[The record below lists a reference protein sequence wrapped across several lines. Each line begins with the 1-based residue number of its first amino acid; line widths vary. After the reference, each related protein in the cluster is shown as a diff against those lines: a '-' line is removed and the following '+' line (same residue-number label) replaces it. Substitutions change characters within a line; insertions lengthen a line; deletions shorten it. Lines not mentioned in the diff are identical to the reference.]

1 VLHSK
6 LTKVSNKNSNKKS
19 EKLNVAPKS
28 LTHKEIMFVLSG
40 LMVGLLLAALDQTI
54 VSTALKSI
62 VEDFDGLTHYTWVVT
77 AYLLTSTASTP
88 LYGKISD
95 LYGRR
100 PVFQFAIITFL
111 IGSFAAGAA
120 TSMEQLIAFR
130 AIQGLGAGGL
140 MSLTFV
146 IIGDIVSPRERGK
159 YQGYFG
165 GVWGLSSVA
174 GPLLGGYF
182 SDHAQILGVTGW
194 RWIFYINLPFG
205 IAALI
210 ITSIS
215 LHIPKVK
222 REHSIDYLGALLL
235 VSGVSSLLLGIS
247 VYGPQ
252 DGWQNSKTLLTIAAA
267 TVLILLFIFQES
279 RAKEPII
286 PLTLFKNHTFSV
298 TSVMAFII
306 GAGMFGAIIMLPLY
320 LQIVKGDSATSAGLK
335 LIPFMIGIV
344 SMSVVS
350 GKLIT
355 KHGHYKRFP
364 IIGLSLMT
372 IGLFMLSTLTETTAF
387 WKLAIYGILVGAGLG
402 LSMQTIVIAL
412 QNSVDFRDLGV
423 ATSANTFFRSIG
435 ATMGVALFGTVYA
448 SRLAHNL
455 PIEVEKIRATNPV
468 ALVGAT
474 PEKFAALEENTAV
487 LQSFTPELQA
497 GIVHAFVNSFHVVFL
512 TAVPITIIGFFIA
525 FMLRETPLRTGAG
538 HQAAKEEAAGEALG

>member
-1 VLHSK
+1 MSD
-6 LTKVSNKNSNKKS
+6 KN
-19 EKLNVAPKS
+19 NVAPKT

-40 LMVGLLLAALDQTI
+40 LMVGMLLAALDQTI

-120 TSMEQLIAFR
+120 TSMTQLIAFR
-130 AIQGLGAGGL
+130 AVQGLGAGGL

-146 IIGDIVSPRERGK
+146 IIGDIISPRERGK

-210 ITSIS
+210 ITSMS

-235 VSGVSSLLLGIS
+235 VSGVSALLLGIS

-252 DGWQNSKTLLTIAAA
+252 DGWQASKTLLTLAAA
-267 TVLILLFIFQES
+267 LVLILLFIFQES
-279 RAKEPII
+279 RAKEPIL

-320 LQIVKGDSATSAGLK
+320 LQVVKGDSATSAGLK

-344 SMSVVS
+344 SMSIVS
-350 GKLIT
+350 GKMIT

-364 IIGLSLMT
+364 IIGLALMT
-372 IGLFMLSTLTETTAF
+372 VGLAMLSTLTESTPF
-387 WKLAIYGILVGAGLG
+387 WQLSIYSILIGAGLG
-402 LSMQTIVIAL
+402 FSMQTIVIAL
-412 QNSVDFRDLGV
+412 QNAVDFKDLGV

-455 PIEVEKIRATNPV
+455 PIEIEKLRVSNPA

-474 PEKFAALEENTAV
+474 PEKFEALKENTAV
-487 LQSFTPELQA
+487 LQTFSPELQV
-497 GIVHAFVNSFHVVFL
+497 GIINAFVNSFHIVFL
-512 TAVPITIIGFFIA
+512 TAVPVTVIGFFIA

-538 HQAAKEEAAGEALG
+538 HQAAKDEAAGEALA

>member
-1 VLHSK
+1 
-6 LTKVSNKNSNKKS
+6 
-19 EKLNVAPKS
+19 
-28 LTHKEIMFVLSG
+28 MFVLSG
-40 LMVGLLLAALDQTI
+40 LMVGMLLAALDQTI

-62 VEDFDGLTHYTWVVT
+62 VEDFDGLSHYTWVVT

-130 AIQGLGAGGL
+130 AVQGLGAGGL

-146 IIGDIVSPRERGK
+146 IIGDIISPRERGK

-252 DGWQNSKTLLTIAAA
+252 DGWGTSKTLLSITAAI
-267 TVLILLFIFQES
+267 VLILLFIVQES
-279 RAKEPII
+279 RAKEPIL
-286 PLTLFKNHTFSV
+286 PLTLFKNQTFSV

-344 SMSVVS
+344 TMSIVS
-350 GKLIT
+350 GKFIS
-355 KHGHYKRFP
+355 KHGHYKRYP
-364 IIGLSLMT
+364 IIGLALMS
-372 IGLFMLSTLTETTAF
+372 IGLFMFSTLTETTPF
-387 WKLAIYGILVGAGLG
+387 WELSIYAILIGAGLG
-402 LSMQTIVIAL
+402 FSMQTIVIAL
-412 QNSVDFRDLGV
+412 QNAVEFRDLGV

-448 SRLAHNL
+448 SRLSNNL
-455 PIEVEKIRATNPV
+455 PIEIEKLRASNPA

-497 GIVHAFVNSFHVVFL
+497 GIVNAFVNSFHVVFL
-512 TAVPITIIGFFIA
+512 TAVPITVIGFFIA

>member
-1 VLHSK
+1 MLHSK
-6 LTKVSNKNSNKKS
+6 LTKVSNKKSNK
-19 EKLNVAPKS
+19 NDVAPKS

-62 VEDFDGLTHYTWVVT
+62 VEDFDGLAHYTWVVT

-111 IGSFAAGAA
+111 IGSFAAGAS

-130 AIQGLGAGGL
+130 AVQGLGAGGL

-146 IIGDIVSPRERGK
+146 IIGDIISPRERGK

-182 SDHAQILGVTGW
+182 SDHAQILGVSGW

-210 ITSIS
+210 LTSIF

-235 VSGVSSLLLGIS
+235 VSGVSSLLLGLS

-267 TVLILLFIFQES
+267 IVLMLLFIFQES
-279 RAKEPII
+279 RAKEPIS
-286 PLTLFKNHTFSV
+286 PPPLFKNHTFSV

-320 LQIVKGDSATSAGLK
+320 FQIVKGDSATSAGLK

-344 SMSVVS
+344 TFSIVS

-364 IIGLSLMT
+364 IMGLSLMT
-372 IGLFMLSTLTETTAF
+372 VGLFMLSTLTQTTPF
-387 WKLAIYGILVGAGLG
+387 WQLAIYAVLIGAGLG

-412 QNSVDFRDLGV
+412 QNSVEFRDLGV

-455 PIEVEKIRATNPV
+455 PIEIEKLRASNPV

-474 PEKFAALEENTAV
+474 PEKFEALKDNTAV
-487 LQSFTPELQA
+487 LQTFTPELQA
-497 GIVHAFVNSFHVVFL
+497 GIINAFVNSFHVVFL
-512 TAVPITIIGFFIA
+512 TSVPITIIGFFIA
-525 FMLRETPLRTGAG
+525 FMLRETPLRTGVG

>member
-1 VLHSK
+1 MSD
-6 LTKVSNKNSNKKS
+6 KN
-19 EKLNVAPKS
+19 NVAPKS
-28 LTHKEIMFVLSG
+28 LTHKEILFVLSG
-40 LMVGLLLAALDQTI
+40 LMVGMLLAALDQTI

-62 VEDFDGLTHYTWVVT
+62 VEDFDGLAHYTWVVT

-130 AIQGLGAGGL
+130 AVQGLGAGGL

-146 IIGDIVSPRERGK
+146 IIGDIISPRERGK

-165 GVWGLSSVA
+165 AVWGLSSVA

-210 ITSIS
+210 LTSIF

-252 DGWQNSKTLLTIAAA
+252 DGWKTSKTLISLAIALT
-267 TVLILLFIFQES
+267 LILLFIFQES
-279 RAKEPII
+279 RAKEPIL

-320 LQIVKGDSATSAGLK
+320 LQVVKGDSATSAGLK

-344 SMSVVS
+344 SMSIVS

-355 KHGHYKRFP
+355 KHGHYKRYP
-364 IIGLSLMT
+364 IIGLALMT
-372 IGLFMLSTLTETTAF
+372 VGIAMLSTLTATTPF
-387 WKLAIYGILVGAGLG
+387 WKLSIYAILIGAGLG
-402 LSMQTIVIAL
+402 FSMQTVVIAL
-412 QNSVDFRDLGV
+412 QNAVDFKDLGV

-435 ATMGVALFGTVYA
+435 ATIGVALFGTVYA

-455 PIEVEKIRATNPV
+455 PIEIEKLKASNPA

-474 PEKFAALEENTAV
+474 PEKFVALKENTAV
-487 LQSFTPELQA
+487 LKTFTPELQA
-497 GIVHAFVNSFHVVFL
+497 GIINAFVNSFHVVFL

-538 HQAAKEEAAGEALG
+538 HQAAKDEAAGEALA

>member
-1 VLHSK
+1 MSD
-6 LTKVSNKNSNKKS
+6 KN
-19 EKLNVAPKS
+19 NVAPKT

-40 LMVGLLLAALDQTI
+40 LMVGMLLAALDQTI
-54 VSTALKSI
+54 VSTALKRI
-62 VEDFDGLTHYTWVVT
+62 VEDFNGLEHYTWVVT

-120 TSMEQLIAFR
+120 TSMTQLIAFR
-130 AIQGLGAGGL
+130 AVQGLGAGGL

-146 IIGDIVSPRERGK
+146 IIGDIISPRERGK

-210 ITSIS
+210 ITSMS

-235 VSGVSSLLLGIS
+235 VSGVSALLLGIS

-252 DGWQNSKTLLTIAAA
+252 DGWQASKTLLTLAAA
-267 TVLILLFIFQES
+267 LVLILLFIFQES
-279 RAKEPII
+279 RAKEPIL

-320 LQIVKGDSATSAGLK
+320 LQVVKGDSATSAGLK

-344 SMSVVS
+344 SMSIVS
-350 GKLIT
+350 GKMIT
-355 KHGHYKRFP
+355 KHGDYKRFP
-364 IIGLSLMT
+364 IIGLALMT
-372 IGLFMLSTLTETTAF
+372 IGLAMLSTLTATTPF
-387 WKLAIYGILVGAGLG
+387 WKLSIYAVLIGAGLG
-402 LSMQTIVIAL
+402 FSMQTVVIAL

-435 ATMGVALFGTVYA
+435 ATIGVALFGTVYA

-455 PIEVEKIRATNPV
+455 PIEIEKLRASNPA

-474 PEKFAALEENTAV
+474 PEKFEALKENTAV
-487 LQSFTPELQA
+487 LQTFSPELQV
-497 GIVHAFVNSFHVVFL
+497 GIINAFVNSFHIVFL
-512 TAVPITIIGFFIA
+512 TAVPVTVIGFFIA

-538 HQAAKEEAAGEALG
+538 HQAAKDEAAGEALA

>member
-1 VLHSK
+1 MSD
-6 LTKVSNKNSNKKS
+6 KN
-19 EKLNVAPKS
+19 NVAPKT

-40 LMVGLLLAALDQTI
+40 LMVGMLLAALDQTI
-54 VSTALKSI
+54 VSTALKRI
-62 VEDFDGLTHYTWVVT
+62 VEDFNGLEHYTWVVT

-120 TSMEQLIAFR
+120 TSMTQLIAFR
-130 AIQGLGAGGL
+130 AVQGLGAGGL

-146 IIGDIVSPRERGK
+146 IIGDIISPRERGK

-210 ITSIS
+210 ITSMS

-235 VSGVSSLLLGIS
+235 VSGVSALLLGIS

-252 DGWQNSKTLLTIAAA
+252 DGWQASKTLLTLAAA
-267 TVLILLFIFQES
+267 LVLILLFIFQES
-279 RAKEPII
+279 RAKEPIL

-320 LQIVKGDSATSAGLK
+320 LQVVKGDSATSAGLK

-344 SMSVVS
+344 SMSIVS
-350 GKLIT
+350 GKMIT

-364 IIGLSLMT
+364 IIGLALMT
-372 IGLFMLSTLTETTAF
+372 VGLAMLSTLTESTPF
-387 WKLAIYGILVGAGLG
+387 WQLSIYSILIGAGLG
-402 LSMQTIVIAL
+402 FSMQTIVIAL

-455 PIEVEKIRATNPV
+455 PIEIEKLRASNPA

-474 PEKFAALEENTAV
+474 PEKFEALKENTAV
-487 LQSFTPELQA
+487 LQTFSPELQV
-497 GIVHAFVNSFHVVFL
+497 GIINAFVNSFHIVFL
-512 TAVPITIIGFFIA
+512 TAVPVTVIGFFIA
-525 FMLRETPLRTGAG
+525 FMLRETPLRTGVG
-538 HQAAKEEAAGEALG
+538 HQAAKEEAAGEALA

>member
-1 VLHSK
+1 MLPSK
-6 LTKVSNKNSNKKS
+6 LRIMSNKNNA
-19 EKLNVAPKS
+19 APKT

-40 LMVGLLLAALDQTI
+40 LMVGMLLAALDQTI
-54 VSTALKSI
+54 VSTALKRI
-62 VEDFDGLTHYTWVVT
+62 VEDFNGLEHYTWVVT

-120 TSMEQLIAFR
+120 TSMTQLIAFR
-130 AIQGLGAGGL
+130 AVQGLGAGGL

-252 DGWQNSKTLLTIAAA
+252 DGWKTSKTLASLAVAL
-267 TVLILLFIFQES
+267 VLILLFIFQES
-279 RAKEPII
+279 RAKEPIL

-320 LQIVKGDSATSAGLK
+320 LQVVKGDSATSAGLK

-344 SMSVVS
+344 SMSIVS
-350 GKLIT
+350 GKMIT

-364 IIGLSLMT
+364 IIGLALMT
-372 IGLFMLSTLTETTAF
+372 VGIAMLSTLNATTPF
-387 WKLAIYGILVGAGLG
+387 WKLSIYAILIGAGLG
-402 LSMQTIVIAL
+402 FSMQTVVIAL

-435 ATMGVALFGTVYA
+435 ATIGVALFGTVYA

-455 PIEVEKIRATNPV
+455 PIEIEKLKASNPA

-474 PEKFAALEENTAV
+474 PEKFAALKENTAV
-487 LQSFTPELQA
+487 IKTFTPELQA
-497 GIVHAFVNSFHVVFL
+497 GIINAFVNSFHIVFL
-512 TAVPITIIGFFIA
+512 TAVPVTVIGFFIA

-538 HQAAKEEAAGEALG
+538 HQAAKEEAAGEALA